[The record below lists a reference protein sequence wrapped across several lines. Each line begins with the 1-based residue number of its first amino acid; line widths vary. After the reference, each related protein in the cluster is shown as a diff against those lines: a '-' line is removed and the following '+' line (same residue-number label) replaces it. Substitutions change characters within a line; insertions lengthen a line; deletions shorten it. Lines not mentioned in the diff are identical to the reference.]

1 MEGSLRVPRFEYYYH
16 LFIYLQLLFIYLIVI
31 YFIIIVPQD
40 DIESARV
47 LGCFAMTELG
57 HSSFLR
63 GIETTATYDKATG
76 EFILHSY
83 MPEIPSV
90 VPGTDS
96 SNSCWSVSSSSS
108 SSGPR

>member
-1 MEGSLRVPRFEYYYH
+1 
-16 LFIYLQLLFIYLIVI
+16 LIADG
-31 YFIIIVPQD
+31 QD

-63 GIETTATYDKATG
+63 GIETTATYDKPTG

-83 MPEIPSV
+83 AASRDPSLCFACR
-90 VPGTDS
+90 TA
-96 SNSCWSVSSSSS
+96 
-108 SSGPR
+108 R

>member
-1 MEGSLRVPRFEYYYH
+1 LYFS
-16 LFIYLQLLFIYLIVI
+16 LLFLY
-31 YFIIIVPQD
+31 YCAQD

-83 MPEIPSV
+83 VPEIPSMHLLV
-90 VPGTDS
+90 AG
-96 SNSCWSVSSSSS
+96 
-108 SSGPR
+108 